1 VFDAARGRI
10 ATYVTDGRSTQWT
23 AREVGSTVRVL
34 ILALTLTLAALANN
48 GPQAFA
54 WSGLLVAAAIFATVP
69 KWSPRAVRVVTVVES
84 IACVVAVLESGSE
97 MSPLFPYLLAPA
109 FAGALVVGL
118 PGAVLGPGFAGLG
131 LVVAGKLYQYGDTY
145 APTSAQ
151 WVMLA
156 VVSGLVAAWIGRL
169 LAPGEASAEPPEAS
183 YAAAY
188 RLLAQLRPVA
198 RQLSVGLDPV
208 TIAEGLLQSLR
219 STYEFERGAV
229 LVRTGGSRLVPLAHA
244 GGTRDDWNVD
254 VTGDGPFAEA
264 WLTQREQRLTRQL
277 SGEPGSAVVVPL
289 VIGVRTF
296 GLVGLETERRD
307 INVSD
312 AASMSHIVAEAALR
326 LETAMLF
333 DEVRGVATA
342 EERRRLAREIHDGIA
357 QELSYLGY
365 VVDGLTAEAREVH
378 EGLTEE
384 LRDLRREIT
393 RIISELRLSIFDLRS
408 EVDVHGGLGAAL
420 SEYVRSVGQQSDMTV
435 HLSLDEAPTRLPAE
449 TEAELLR
456 IAQEA
461 ITNARK
467 HAEASNLWVT
477 LVVDPPSALLRV
489 EDDGRG
495 LGVGR
500 HDSFGLQIMRERASR
515 LRTHVEVAPRQPRGT
530 RVEVVLGGPTAAA
543 TRLPDVSSDPMSSD
557 VSSQP
562 RPGLEELPST

>member
-1 VFDAARGRI
+1 MFSSARGRVRQLVETSR
-10 ATYVTDGRSTQWT
+10 ATRWN
-23 AREVGSTVRVL
+23 ARELGTAVRVL
-34 ILALTLTLAALANN
+34 ILLLTMTLAALASNRS
-48 GPQAFA
+48 QAFA
-54 WSGLLVAAAIFATVP
+54 WSGFLVASAVVASVP
-69 KWSPRAVRVVTVVES
+69 KWGLKGLRIVSVVES
-84 IACVVAVLESGSE
+84 IACVVAVLESGSAT
-97 MSPLFPYLLAPA
+97 SPLFPYLLAPA
-109 FAGALVVGL
+109 FVAGLTTGVTGALLGPGLGGLALVAAGAL
-118 PGAVLGPGFAGLG
+118 
-131 LVVAGKLYQYGDTY
+131 YNYSETY
-145 APTSAQ
+145 APSSAQ

-169 LAPGEASAEPPEAS
+169 IEPREANSDAAEAS

-198 RQLSVGLDPV
+198 RQLSVGLDPG
-208 TIAEGLLQSLR
+208 TIAEGLLESLR

-229 LVRTGGSRLVPLAHA
+229 LVRTGGGRLVPLAHKGSA
-244 GGTRDDWNVD
+244 REDWDVD
-254 VTGDGPFAEA
+254 VTGDGPFADA
-264 WLTQREQRLTRQL
+264 WLSQRPTRLTRQL
-277 SGEPGSAVVVPL
+277 NGAPGSSVVLPL

-296 GLVGLETERRD
+296 GLVGLETNRRD
-307 INVSD
+307 V
-312 AASMSHIVAEAALR
+312 APAVASEMSGVVAEAALR

-365 VVDGLTAEAREVH
+365 VVDGLTAEARELD

-384 LRDLRREIT
+384 LRSLRREIT
-393 RIISELRLSIFDLRS
+393 RIVSELRLSIFDLRS

-420 SEYVRSVGQQSDMTV
+420 SEYVRSVGQQSDLTV
-435 HLSLDEAPTRLPAE
+435 HLSLDEAVTRLPAE

-467 HAEASNLWVT
+467 HADAANLWVT

-495 LGVGR
+495 LGTGR
-500 HDSFGLQIMRERASR
+500 HDSFGLQIMRERATR
-515 LRTHVEVAPRQPRGT
+515 LRTDVQIEPRSPQGT
-530 RVEVVLGGPTAAA
+530 RVEVVLGEPGDAA
-543 TRLPDVSSDPMSSD
+543 TRLGD

-562 RPGLEELPST
+562 HHTDVQQGLEELPST